1 MVASVET
8 AGDTFR
14 AGKPRPLFEGAF
26 RGGIGGVGFAGNSF
40 SDYDVTADGQWF
52 VMFPAAEASGLAEH
66 PHITLVT
73 HWFDDLRR
81 TFSSSNWF
89 ERTSR

>member
-26 RGGIGGVGFAGNSF
+26 LGGIGGVGLAGNSF
-40 SDYDVTADGQWF
+40 ADYDVAPDGRRF
-52 VMFPAAEASGLAEH
+52 VMFPAPEDSGQRDH

-73 HWFDDLRR
+73 HWFDELHR
-81 TFSSSNWF
+81 TFSSTKN
-89 ERTSR
+89 